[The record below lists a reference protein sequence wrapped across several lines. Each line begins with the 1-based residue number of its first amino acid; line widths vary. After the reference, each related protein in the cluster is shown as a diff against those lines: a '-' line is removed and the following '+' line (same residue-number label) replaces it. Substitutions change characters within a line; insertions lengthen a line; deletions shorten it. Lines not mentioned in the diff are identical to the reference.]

1 MEIKIE
7 RVDSREIKG
16 DSSDVITTYAVRE
29 NGKEFRVTC
38 RSCHDRRT
46 LGIVGKE
53 GSLYIETEDNTV
65 RRQTVALGGGC
76 GLLID
81 EEPVEGLSPLALRG
95 VLMADQGKNTKEVT
109 ITRGRSDSTSSRPL
123 VLIDDIAGDL
133 KECF

>member
-1 MEIKIE
+1 MEIRIE
-7 RVDSREIKG
+7 RVDSHEVNG
-16 DSSDVITTYAVRE
+16 DPSDVVTTYIVRE
-29 NGKEFRVTC
+29 NGKEFQITC
-38 RSCHDRRT
+38 RSCRDRRT
-46 LGIVGKE
+46 LGITGKE

-109 ITRGRSDSTSSRPL
+109 ITGGGSDGTSNRPL
-123 VLIDDIAGDL
+123 VLIDGATGGL

>member
-7 RVDSREIKG
+7 RVDSHEVNG
-16 DSSDVITTYAVRE
+16 DSSDVITTYSVRE
-29 NGKEFRVTC
+29 NGKEFRITC
-38 RSCHDRRT
+38 RSCRGRRT
-46 LGIVGKE
+46 LGVAGKE

-95 VLMADQGKNTKEVT
+95 VLMADQGENTKEVT
-109 ITRGRSDSTSSRPL
+109 ITGGGSVGTSNRPL
-123 VLIDDIAGDL
+123 VLIDGVAGDL